1 MDKTALVIS
10 LVALVISLVGLLAV
24 PQVALDENVCYS
36 KLEISQAAGDYR
48 TLPLPCVSTAFG
60 D

>member
-1 MDKTALVIS
+1 MDKT
-10 LVALVISLVGLLAV
+10 ALVISLVGLLAV